1 MLGTK
6 LYKNNFNEN
15 TYAAM
20 ADWCNNNNCTIEDKG
35 DFYEVVEIDTS
46 GLEREFKKRN
56 IESEIKSINM
66 KLSELRGISECA
78 VIIDDNK
85 QYDVIV
91 DGELVIMNDDQFQN
105 YFNGLTNKRSELLQQ
120 FKELE

>member
-6 LYKNNFNEN
+6 LYKNNFNEAKY
-15 TYAAM
+15 TDI

-35 DFYEVVEIDTS
+35 DFYEVVKVDTS
-46 GLEREFKKRN
+46 DLEREFNKHN
-56 IESEIKSINM
+56 IESEIKSINI

-78 VIIDDNK
+78 VIIAGNK

-105 YFNGLTNKRSELLQQ
+105 YFNELTNKRSELLQQ

>member
-6 LYKNNFNEN
+6 LYKNNCNEN

>member
-6 LYKNNFNEN
+6 LYKNNFNEAKY
-15 TYAAM
+15 TDI

-35 DFYEVVEIDTS
+35 DFYEVVKVDTS
-46 GLEREFKKRN
+46 DLEREFNKRN
-56 IESEIKSINM
+56 IESEIKSINI

-78 VIIDDNK
+78 VIIAGNK

-105 YFNGLTNKRSELLQQ
+105 YFNELTNKRSELLKQ

>member
-6 LYKNNFNEN
+6 LYKNNFNET

-66 KLSELRGISECA
+66 KLSELRGISEYA
-78 VIIDDNK
+78 VIINNNK

-91 DGELVIMNDDQFQN
+91 DGELIIMNDDQFQN
-105 YFNGLTNKRSELLQQ
+105 YCNELTNKRSELLQQ

>member
-6 LYKNNFNEN
+6 LYKNNFNEAKY
-15 TYAAM
+15 TDI
-20 ADWCNNNNCTIEDKG
+20 ADWCNNNNCTIEDNG
-35 DFYEVVEIDTS
+35 DFYEVVKVDTS
-46 GLEREFKKRN
+46 DLEREFNKRN
-56 IESEIKSINM
+56 IESEIKSINI

-78 VIIDDNK
+78 VIIAGNK

-105 YFNGLTNKRSELLQQ
+105 YFNELTNKRSELLQQ

>member
-6 LYKNNFNEN
+6 LYKNNFNEAKY
-15 TYAAM
+15 TDI
-20 ADWCNNNNCTIEDKG
+20 ADWCNNNSCTIADKG
-35 DFYEVVEIDTS
+35 DFYEVVKVDTS
-46 GLEREFKKRN
+46 DLEREFNKRN
-56 IESEIKSINM
+56 IESEIKSINI

-78 VIIDDNK
+78 VIIAGNK

-105 YFNGLTNKRSELLQQ
+105 YFNELTNKRSELLQQ

>member
-6 LYKNNFNEN
+6 LYKNNFNEAKY
-15 TYAAM
+15 TDI
-20 ADWCNNNNCTIEDKG
+20 ADWCNDNNCTIEDKG
-35 DFYEVVEIDTS
+35 DFYEVVKVDTS
-46 GLEREFKKRN
+46 DLEREFNKHN
-56 IESEIKSINM
+56 IESEIKSINI

-78 VIIDDNK
+78 VIIAGNK

-105 YFNGLTNKRSELLQQ
+105 YFNELTNKRSELLQQ

>member
-6 LYKNNFNEN
+6 LYKNNFNEAKY
-15 TYAAM
+15 TDI

-35 DFYEVVEIDTS
+35 DFYEVVKVDTS
-46 GLEREFKKRN
+46 DLEREFNKRN
-56 IESEIKSINM
+56 IESEIKSINI

-78 VIIDDNK
+78 VIIAGNK

-105 YFNGLTNKRSELLQQ
+105 YFNELTNKRSELLQQ

>member
-6 LYKNNFNEN
+6 LYKNNFNEAKY
-15 TYAAM
+15 TDI

-35 DFYEVVEIDTS
+35 DFYEVVKVDTS
-46 GLEREFKKRN
+46 DLEREFNKRN
-56 IESEIKSINM
+56 IESEIRSINI

-78 VIIDDNK
+78 VIIAGNK

-105 YFNGLTNKRSELLQQ
+105 YFNELTNKRSELLQQ